1 MTEDETDKKGD
12 SGGGVVVEAMSPFL
26 SVLIIT
32 AKEAKPLVC
41 QIGHTMK

>member
-12 SGGGVVVEAMSPFL
+12 SGGGVVVEAVSPSL

-32 AKEAKPLVC
+32 AKGTKPLM
-41 QIGHTMK
+41 G